1 MTYNIVKSKF
11 YFSKTLVCFLLCV
24 TFLSLLTTSCRQK
37 DKGEAPAKCEG
48 YFVSIFD
55 AQSTMDRFLLCLTNS
70 ENNYGLYNAIDV
82 STSWGELNW
91 RNKRFYYITTNKEKI
106 EFRYRNLDFSKY
118 ITMGSYV
125 LDDTSKHA
133 PVNID
138 IFCNSL
144 SDILYCFT
152 TQSDSCKLYEV
163 SRNGMFN
170 VHLIGV
176 YDSGYN
182 TRKVAVDE
190 TTGNIFAMQGNT
202 LKKIDPNNGNASEV
216 ATYTDSHPRR
226 LYYNDN
232 DKMIY
237 AVDRIGQYR
246 LLRINPADGVLNV
259 QGIINGMDSLN
270 FYQIAFDRCNN
281 QLIHLRYQ
289 NPPSTFYLDAYWINL
304 KDASIA
310 SSLPNIWSG
319 YVIDYVNGKFP
330 EKK

>member
-11 YFSKTLVCFLLCV
+11 YYSKTLVCFLLCV
-24 TFLSLLTTSCRQK
+24 TFLSLIATSCRNK
-37 DKGEAPAKCEG
+37 DKSAAPAKCEG
-48 YFVSIFD
+48 YFVSIFNMGN
-55 AQSTMDRFLLCLTNS
+55 TETRNILCLTNA
-70 ENNYGLYNAIDV
+70 ENNYGFYNAISV
-82 STSWGELNW
+82 SDDYGALNW
-91 RNKRFYYITTNKEKI
+91 RNQRYYSFVPYITGV
-106 EFRYRNLDFSKY
+106 EFRYAKIYDSDETELGTY
-118 ITMGSYV
+118 IFN
-125 LDDTSKHA
+125 DTTKHA
-133 PVNID
+133 PLNID
-138 IFCNSL
+138 IICNSL

-152 TQSDSCKLYEV
+152 TQSDSTKLYEV

-176 YDSGYN
+176 YDTSLN
-182 TRKVAVDE
+182 IRTAAVDE

-216 ATYTDSHPRR
+216 ATYTDSQPRK

-237 AVDRIGQYR
+237 AVDRVGQYR

-259 QGIINGMDSLN
+259 QGIIDGMDSLN
-270 FYQIAFDRCNN
+270 FYQIAFDHCNN

-319 YVIDYVNGKFP
+319 YVLGYINGKFP